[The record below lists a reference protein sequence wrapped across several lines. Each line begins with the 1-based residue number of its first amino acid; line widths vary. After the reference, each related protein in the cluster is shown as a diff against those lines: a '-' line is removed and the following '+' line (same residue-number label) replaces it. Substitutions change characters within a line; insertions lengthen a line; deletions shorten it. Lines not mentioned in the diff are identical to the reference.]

1 MKMDDLVQKFI
12 QLRTK
17 KSQLKAAYDAEVAKY
32 DNLQDK
38 IEALLLLRFSEMG
51 IDSVKTDQGTAYSST
66 RTSASLAD
74 WDSFKMFCEAQEDPY
89 QYLDR
94 RANKT
99 AIEQYRAA
107 NDDLPPGINWSE
119 TRVIN
124 FRKS

>member
-1 MKMDDLVQKFI
+1 MTMDDLVQKFI
-12 QLRTK
+12 QLREK
-17 KSQLKAAYDAEVAKY
+17 KSQLKAKYDAEVARY
-32 DNLQDK
+32 DDLQTK

-51 IDSVKTDQGTAYSST
+51 IDSVKTEQGTAYSST
-66 RTSASLAD
+66 RTSASMAD
-74 WDSFKMFCEAQEDPY
+74 WDSFKTFCTAQEDPY

>member
-17 KSQLKAAYDAEVAKY
+17 KSQLEAAYDAEVAKY

-51 IDSVKTDQGTAYSST
+51 IDSVKTEQGTAYSST
-66 RTSASLAD
+66 RTSASMAD
-74 WDSFKMFCEAQEDPY
+74 WDSFKTFCTAQEDPY